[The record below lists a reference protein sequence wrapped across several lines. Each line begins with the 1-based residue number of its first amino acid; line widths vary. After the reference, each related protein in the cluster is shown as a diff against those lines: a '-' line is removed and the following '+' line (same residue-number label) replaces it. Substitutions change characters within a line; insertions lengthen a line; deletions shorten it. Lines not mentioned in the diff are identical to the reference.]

1 MGENAPSDLAFSCTC
16 GSLKGRITAKG
27 AKSGTHVA
35 CFCQDCRAA
44 QLYFGQP
51 DPAPG
56 PVEILQI
63 TPEEIEIETGLE
75 HLAVMRLSPRGMLRW
90 YANCCNAPLATTSR
104 TPKFPFAGFILQRI
118 TNPQG
123 LGPITTRGFV
133 PQPNGKQ
140 KHERLGHAIFGMLN
154 RVARSRLSGSW
165 KNTPFFNHKTSE
177 PVVTPTV
184 ISKSER
190 AALYH

>member
-1 MGENAPSDLAFSCTC
+1 MGENAPSGLAFSCTC

-35 CFCQDCRAA
+35 CFCKDCRAA

-63 TPEEIEIETGLE
+63 TPEEIKIETGTE
-75 HLAVMRLSPRGMLRW
+75 HLAVMRLSPKGMLRW
-90 YANCCNAPLATTSR
+90 YANCCNAPLAATSR
-104 TPKFPFAGFILQRI
+104 TPKFPFAGFIVQRI
-118 TNPQG
+118 ANPQS

-133 PQPNGKQ
+133 PQSNG
-140 KHERLGHAIFGMLN
+140 N
-154 RVARSRLSGSW
+154 
-165 KNTPFFNHKTSE
+165 KT
-177 PVVTPTV
+177 
-184 ISKSER
+184 
-190 AALYH
+190 